1 MVATSFNPMV
11 ISFNNYS
18 LSLSQQL
25 FTELLLLVP
34 APRTQER
41 KDVGR
46 VPLHILAGETD
57 SKLCERLCVAKLG
70 THGGREDLGWKGE
83 SSSVLTMLSVR
94 CL

>member
-18 LSLSQQL
+18 LSSYSLS
-25 FTELLLLVP
+25 

-41 KDVGR
+41 RDVGR
-46 VPLHILAGETD
+46 VPIHILAGETD
-57 SKLCERLCVAKLG
+57 SKLCGRLCVAKLG
-70 THGGREDLGWKGE
+70 THGGREELGWKGE